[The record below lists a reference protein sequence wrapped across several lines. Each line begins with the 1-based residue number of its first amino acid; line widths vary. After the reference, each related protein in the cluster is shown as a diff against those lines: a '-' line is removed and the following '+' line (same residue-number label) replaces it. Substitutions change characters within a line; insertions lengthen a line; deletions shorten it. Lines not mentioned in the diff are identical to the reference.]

1 MAKCPNG
8 HESEWNDYCSAWGA
22 PMAGGA
28 AAPAPAAPAPAAPPP
43 AATTPDPAVAT
54 PDPAATAKYATD
66 TCPSCGTPRTADE
79 PFCESCG
86 HDFASPTSSPA
97 VVASAPTA
105 LDNVAVVRADR
116 SYYDAHSAGSGLDF
130 PDPLPAPLVIP
141 LTGDEITIG
150 RHSQSRGSFPQIDL
164 SGDNEDAAVSHKHAV
179 LRRTEAGWTVTDVGS
194 TNGTRV
200 VLAEDP
206 ITPGTPVPLPAGA
219 SIYVGAWSRITLE
232 TR

>member
-8 HESEWNDYCSAWGA
+8 HESDWNDYCSACGA
-22 PMAGGA
+22 PMAGA
-28 AAPAPAAPAPAAPPP
+28 AAPSP
-43 AATTPDPAVAT
+43 PDPG
-54 PDPAATAKYATD
+54 ATAKYATE
-66 TCPSCGTPRTADE
+66 TCPSCGAPRDAGV

-86 HDFASPTSSPA
+86 HDFASPTPSPA
-97 VVASAPTA
+97 ATAATAAS

-116 SYYDAHSAGSGLDF
+116 TYYDAHSAGSGLDF

-141 LTGDEITIG
+141 LAGDEITIG
-150 RHSQSRGSFPQIDL
+150 RHSQSRGLYPPIDL

-179 LRRTEAGWTVTDVGS
+179 LRRTEAGWTVTDLGS

-200 VLAEDP
+200 DLAEDP

-232 TR
+232 SR

>member
-8 HESEWNDYCSAWGA
+8 HESDWNDYCSACGA
-22 PMAGGA
+22 PMGGA
-28 AAPAPAAPAPAAPPP
+28 AAPAVPAGAAPAATAAPD
-43 AATTPDPAVAT
+43 AAPTP

-66 TCPSCGTPRTADE
+66 TCPSCGAPRDAGV

-86 HDFASPTSSPA
+86 HDFASPTPSPA
-97 VVASAPTA
+97 AAATPTA

-116 SYYDAHSAGSGLDF
+116 SFYDAHSAGSGLDF

-150 RHSQSRGSFPQIDL
+150 RRSQSRGVNPQIDL

-179 LRRTEAGWTVTDVGS
+179 LRRTETGWTVTDLGS

-200 VLAEDP
+200 DLAQDP
-206 ITPGTPVPLPAGA
+206 ITPGTAVPLPAGA
-219 SIYVGAWSRITLE
+219 SIYIGAWTRITLE
-232 TR
+232 SS

>member
-8 HESEWNDYCSAWGA
+8 HESEWNDYCSACGA

-28 AAPAPAAPAPAAPPP
+28 AAPPPAAPPP
-43 AATTPDPAVAT
+43 AAP
-54 PDPAATAKYATD
+54 PDPAATAKYATE
-66 TCPSCGTPRTADE
+66 TCPSCGAPRDAGV

-86 HDFASPTSSPA
+86 HDFASPTPSPA
-97 VVASAPTA
+97 PVAATPIS

-116 SYYDAHSAGSGLDF
+116 GYYDAHSAGSGLDF
-130 PDPLPAPLVIP
+130 PDPVPAPLVIP

-150 RHSQSRGSFPQIDL
+150 RHSQSRGLFPQIDL

-179 LRRTEAGWTVTDVGS
+179 LRRTETGWTITDLGS

-200 VLAEDP
+200 DLGEDP
-206 ITPGTPVPLPAGA
+206 ITPGTPVSLPAGA
-219 SIYVGAWSRITLE
+219 SIYVGAWSHITLE
-232 TR
+232 SR

>member
-8 HESEWNDYCSAWGA
+8 HESDWNDYCSACGA
-22 PMAGGA
+22 PMGGA
-28 AAPAPAAPAPAAPPP
+28 AAPAAPAGAAPAAPVVPD
-43 AATTPDPAVAT
+43 AAPTP

-66 TCPSCGTPRTADE
+66 TCPSCGAPRDAGV

-86 HDFASPTSSPA
+86 HDFASPTPSPA
-97 VVASAPTA
+97 AAATPTA

-116 SYYDAHSAGSGLDF
+116 SFYDAHSAGSGLDF

-150 RHSQSRGSFPQIDL
+150 RRSQSRGVTPQIDL

-179 LRRTEAGWTVTDVGS
+179 LRRTEAGWTVTDLGS

-200 VLAEDP
+200 DLAQDP
-206 ITPGTPVPLPAGA
+206 ITPGAAVSLPAGA
-219 SIYVGAWSRITLE
+219 SIYIGAWTRITLE
-232 TR
+232 SR

>member
-8 HESEWNDYCSAWGA
+8 HESDWNDYCSACGA
-22 PMAGGA
+22 PMGGA
-28 AAPAPAAPAPAAPPP
+28 AAPAAPTGAAPAAPAAPDAAPAP
-43 AATTPDPAVAT
+43 

-66 TCPSCGTPRTADE
+66 TCPSCGAPRDAGV

-86 HDFASPTSSPA
+86 HDFASPTPSPA
-97 VVASAPTA
+97 TAATPTA

-116 SYYDAHSAGSGLDF
+116 SFYDAHSAGSGLDF

-150 RHSQSRGSFPQIDL
+150 RHSQSRGVNPQIDL
-164 SGDNEDAAVSHKHAV
+164 SGDNEDTAVSHKHAV
-179 LRRTEAGWTVTDVGS
+179 LRRTEAGWTVTDLGS

-200 VLAEDP
+200 DLAEGP
-206 ITPGTPVPLPAGA
+206 ITPGAPVPLPAGA
-219 SIYVGAWSRITLE
+219 SIYIGEIGRAHV
-232 TR
+232 